1 MVIIGQKTTG
11 EKHGIDAMAQ
21 RKASVLKVHGRQD
34 GTGMELIIR
43 VVGEPNAG
51 AVLLAAI
58 TVMAFGSGGDAP
70 GDVDDGVI
78 RCCLKDS

>member
-1 MVIIGQKTTG
+1 
-11 EKHGIDAMAQ
+11 MAQ
-21 RKASVLKVHGRQD
+21 RKASVLKALGRED
-34 GTGMELIIR
+34 GAGMELIIR

-51 AVLLAAI
+51 SVLLAAM
-58 TVMAFGSGGDAP
+58 TFMALGSGGDAP